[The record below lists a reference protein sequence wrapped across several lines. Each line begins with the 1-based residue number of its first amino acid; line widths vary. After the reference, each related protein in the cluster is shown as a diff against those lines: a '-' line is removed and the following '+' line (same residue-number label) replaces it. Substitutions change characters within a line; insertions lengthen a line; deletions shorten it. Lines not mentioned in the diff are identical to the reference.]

1 MSVPRLRAVPL
12 VGVLALQGA
21 FREHVEA
28 FTELGVATRLVK
40 RPMHLDG
47 LDAIVLP
54 GGESTTQTKLLD
66 SSEVREPLARALAD
80 GLACFA
86 TCAGLILLAR
96 EVIDGRPDQMPLGV
110 LDIAVQRN
118 GYGRQIESFEAPI
131 AITDIDIAGLD
142 STGLDSTGLDIT
154 GLDSTGLDTADPGE
168 WPFPGVFIRAPKIV
182 QTGSVEILGR
192 YNDSPVLVRHGAI
205 WGATFHPELARDL
218 RLHRAFLRSP
228 SLVS

>member
-1 MSVPRLRAVPL
+1 MSVPRLHAVPL

-40 RPMHLDG
+40 RPMHLEG

-66 SSEVREPLARALAD
+66 TSELREPLTSALAD

-131 AITDIDIAGLD
+131 AITDIDIA
-142 STGLDSTGLDIT
+142 

-228 SLVS
+228 SLLS

>member
-1 MSVPRLRAVPL
+1 MSVPRPRSVPL

-28 FTELGVATRLVK
+28 FTELGAATRLVK
-40 RPMHLDG
+40 RPMHLEG

-66 SSEVREPLARALAD
+66 SAELREPLTRALAN
-80 GLACFA
+80 GLPCFA

-131 AITDIDIAGLD
+131 AITDIDI
-142 STGLDSTGLDIT
+142 TGLDGTGLDPA
-154 GLDSTGLDTADPGE
+154 DSGE
-168 WPFPGVFIRAPKIV
+168 WEFPGVFIRAPKIV
-182 QTGSVEILGR
+182 HTGSVEILGR